1 MVVVAMTRWL
11 VTGAGGS
18 LGREVVARLGALGL
32 ARAELDITEVAAV
45 RSALG
50 EYRPDVVV
58 NCAAWTN
65 VDTAETHPAEA
76 SLVNADGPLV
86 LAAAC
91 ADTGARLLHISTD
104 YVFSGSADSPY
115 AEGDPTGPVNHY
127 GRTKLAG
134 EEAVLDH
141 GGTVVRTAWL
151 FGAYRANFVT
161 AMIQQERQRETVD
174 VVADKRGQPT
184 WTRDVADHLALAA
197 DHGPGVVHLT
207 NAGDATRYEQAQEV
221 FRLLGKD
228 PERVRPIPSS
238 ATSDR
243 APRPTYTV
251 LANHRLPPLRPWRE
265 ALQEAFPQL
274 H

>member
-1 MVVVAMTRWL
+1 MTRWL
-11 VTGAGGS
+11 VTGAGGL

-32 ARAELDITEVAAV
+32 TRSELDITSEVAV
-45 RSALG
+45 RSALA
-50 EYRPDVVV
+50 EHRPGVVV

-65 VDTAETHPAEA
+65 VDTAEAQPAEA

-91 ADTGARLLHISTD
+91 ASVGVRLLHISTD
-104 YVFSGSADSPY
+104 YVFDGDADSPY
-115 AEGDPTGPVNHY
+115 AEGDPTVPVNHY
-127 GRTKLAG
+127 GRSKLAG
-134 EEAVLDH
+134 EQAVLAH

-151 FGAYRANFVT
+151 FGAYGANFVT
-161 AMIQQERQRETVD
+161 AMIEQERERETID

-228 PERVRPIPSS
+228 PGRVRPIPSP
-238 ATSDR
+238 TSPTR

-251 LANHRLPPLRPWRE
+251 LANHRLPPLQPWRE
-265 ALQEAFPQL
+265 ALREFL
-274 H
+274 VET